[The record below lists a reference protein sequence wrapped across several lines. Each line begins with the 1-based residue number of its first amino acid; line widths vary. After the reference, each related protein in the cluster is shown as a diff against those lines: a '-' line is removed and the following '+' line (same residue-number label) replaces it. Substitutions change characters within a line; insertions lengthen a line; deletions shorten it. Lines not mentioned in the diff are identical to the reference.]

1 MHIQRIVHSLAGT
14 AVAAAG
20 LVATTSPAAHA
31 ADLDVDI
38 YRRPAYVAPAPRV
51 YVAPA
56 RVVTIGPACVTRRRA
71 YGWATTTSTAPCV
84 TAGEIALGASR
95 VTPITPGP
103 APLPTT

>member
-56 RVVTIGPACVTRRRA
+56 RVVTIGPACVTRRARIWVGDH
-71 YGWATTTSTAPCV
+71 YVYRTVRHCW
-84 TAGEIALGASR
+84 
-95 VTPITPGP
+95 
-103 APLPTT
+103 